1 MVVAKWRAGFDSIFK
16 GADAQKVAE
25 EISAIGESP
34 TAKDIVNAGRDPNS
48 ELHKCFEWDDNIAAE
63 KYRIEQARDIV
74 HHLVI
79 EEKDVPQDRPEIRM
93 FYKPRGSMGYRE
105 TKKIVR
111 NEDEYARLLAQAY
124 AELRVF
130 KAKYSMLT
138 ELSEILDLIQ

>member
-1 MVVAKWRAGFDSIFK
+1 MVVAKWRAGFDSIFH

-48 ELHKCFEWDDNIAAE
+48 ELHKCFEWDDSVAAE

-79 EEKDVPQDRPEIRM
+79 EEKDLPKDRPEIRV
-93 FYKPRGSMGYRE
+93 FYKPKDSVGYRE